1 MKSFRFTWIF
11 MSRTENEKWIFK
23 ICTDQDSLL
32 QRIGRRVK
40 TSFNKSIE
48 STMILIANEQIS
60 PSCKSFAFHI
70 NDPISKFVT
79 FQSFLNPSQSPSLP
93 PAKLTFVL
101 EVSLPRG
108 DNLKMAFPP
117 RALKLLIESLIP
129 STFSW
134 IFTTFKSPQH
144 TQVIKLLS
152 IMLTTRIDREP
163 GEWEKGKTKSNRI
176 IEYKLRNYNH

>member
-11 MSRTENEKWIFK
+11 MSRTENENWIFK
-23 ICTDQDSLL
+23 ICTDQDSWH

-60 PSCKSFAFHI
+60 PSCKSFAFHKWSNFKI
-70 NDPISKFVT
+70 RNVSKVPKSFAIT
-79 FQSFLNPSQSPSLP
+79 FSPSSQTDFCTRSQP
-93 PAKLTFVL
+93 SKRRQL
-101 EVSLPRG
+101 ENGFS
-108 DNLKMAFPP
+108 P

-152 IMLTTRIDREP
+152 IMLTTWIDREP